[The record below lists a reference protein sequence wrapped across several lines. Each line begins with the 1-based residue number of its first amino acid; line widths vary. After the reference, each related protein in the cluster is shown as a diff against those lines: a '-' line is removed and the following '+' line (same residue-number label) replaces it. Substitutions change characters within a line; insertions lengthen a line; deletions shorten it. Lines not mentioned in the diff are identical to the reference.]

1 MCLDT
6 IDSTPPEKTEGWG
19 WQVMLRVDA
28 EHCTS
33 RFSLQ
38 EKPRGEW
45 LMARPEPRSNGLN
58 GLARVV
64 DLGGRYEPGFH
75 LFKTSSDAT
84 NWDPYP
90 ATRVQ
95 YRGAYLTGA
104 ARAAWGRRLYP
115 VIVAK
120 EIRIPLPHEDAPEC
134 S

>member
-45 LMARPEPRSNGLN
+45 LMARPEPRS
-58 GLARVV
+58 RVCV
-64 DLGGRYEPGFH
+64 ADLEGRYEPGFH
-75 LFKTSSDAT
+75 LFKTSSDAV
-84 NWDPYP
+84 NWDLYNP

-104 ARAAWGRRLYP
+104 VRDDWRGKPLYP